1 MPKKGKTSGKA
12 EVEKKEETKK
22 EPEVAADK
30 KGNGKNKGGKGK
42 KKWGTAPLRNK
53 LAGWKEKSG

>member
-1 MPKKGKTSGKA
+1 LKNGTTYNKQVLSLPILMPKKGKTSGKA

-42 KKWGTAPLRNK
+42 KK
-53 LAGWKEKSG
+53 